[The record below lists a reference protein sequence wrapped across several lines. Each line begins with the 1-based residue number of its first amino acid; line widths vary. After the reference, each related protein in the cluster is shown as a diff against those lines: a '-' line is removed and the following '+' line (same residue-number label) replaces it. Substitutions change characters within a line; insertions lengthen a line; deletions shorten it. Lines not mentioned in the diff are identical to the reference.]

1 MESHKIHVPNHQ
13 PDVSVIFPSLLVYS
27 LLKTINHYIYTH
39 YISHYYLSHISVI
52 YISVIWSISS
62 RRSTTTTENRWN
74 ALLSSWKAQHS
85 LEDFPGICPGLGG
98 STASLEWIQ
107 GDCWKVPTPGE
118 NSSINYCSFLTRI
131 WKITY
136 DILCVYIYMYVNI
149 YIYTYCIIYIYMYIY
164 IHINSYIYI
173 YIIYIYR
180 YIQINNYI
188 YIYIYI
194 SGGFSSHV

>member
-1 MESHKIHVPNHQ
+1 MVYLPLWKIWLRQLGLQYYSQYMESHKIHVPNHQ

-136 DILCVYIYMYVNI
+136 DILCVYIYIYVCKYI
-149 YIYTYCIIYIYMYIY
+149 YIYVYIYILYIYMYIY
-164 IHINSYIYI
+164 TYK
-173 YIIYIYR
+173 
-180 YIQINNYI
+180 
-188 YIYIYI
+188 
-194 SGGFSSHV
+194 